1 MTVTTNAATTGE
13 GAVEKSN
20 LVTLTIDG
28 FEVSVPRHTLIIRAA
43 ELLGIQIPRFCDHP
57 LLDPVGACR
66 QCLVEIP
73 DAGNGRP
80 MPKPQASCTT
90 EVAPGMV
97 VRTQLTSAVADKA
110 QQGIME
116 FLLVNHPLD
125 CPMCDKG
132 GECPLQNQAMTNGRP
147 EARFY
152 GVKRTYPKPIAISAQ
167 VLLDR
172 ERCVLCARCT
182 RFSAEIAGDPFIE
195 LLERGSLQQVG
206 IYEKEPFESYFSG
219 NTIQI
224 CPVGALTSTAYR
236 FRARPFDLVSAPS
249 IAEHD
254 ACGSAIRVDY
264 RRSKVM
270 RRLSGDDPEV
280 NEEWITDKD
289 RFAFAYTDLDDRL
302 THPLVR
308 DEVTGELMVASWPD
322 ALNTAARGLLSARSG
337 RGAAVLTGGRLTVE
351 DAYAYSKF
359 ARVALRTND
368 IDFRA
373 RVHSAEEADF
383 LAAVVAGTGVGSESS
398 VTYADLEQAPVV
410 LLVGLEVEEDAG
422 VVFLRLRKGV
432 RKHGAT
438 VYSVAP
444 FVTGGLAKLSGRL
457 VSAAPGT
464 EAEILDAIVS
474 GDTRMAEIS
483 DALRGGGAIILV
495 GERLAGVPGAL
506 SSAAALASAT
516 GARLAWIPRRAGDRG
531 AIEAGAMPNLLP
543 GGRPIEDPA
552 ARVDVGAAWGV
563 ELVPTLAGR
572 DTTAILTAA
581 ERGELDAL
589 VVAGVEIDDLPDP
602 LAAARA
608 LDAVPFLVSV
618 EVRRSAV
625 TDLADVV
632 FPVAPVVEK
641 AGTFVNWEGRYR
653 SFGRVLGHTNAMP
666 DQRILALIADE
677 MDISLGLPTTEA
689 ASAELAELGPW
700 DGPRP
705 TPPSEPAREPASP
718 HDGQAVLATWRLMLD
733 NGRLQDGE
741 PYLAATARRPVA
753 RVSAAT
759 AAAAGV
765 GNGEPL
771 RLTTDRGAI
780 ILPVVITDMPDH
792 VVWVPANSPGS
803 RVNRDL
809 GVGAGA
815 VVTLSNGSSA

>member
-1 MTVTTNAATTGE
+1 MTVTSSASTGE

-28 FEVSVPRHTLIIRAA
+28 FEISVPRHTLIIRAA

-110 QQGIME
+110 QQGIIE

-152 GVKRTYPKPIAISAQ
+152 GVKRTFPKPIPISAQ

-236 FRARPFDLVSAPS
+236 FRARPFDLVSVPG

-254 ACGSAIRVDY
+254 ACGSAIRIDW
-264 RRSKVM
+264 RRDKVM
-270 RRLSGDDPEV
+270 RRMSGDDPDV

-289 RFAFAYTDLDDRL
+289 RFAFAYADLDDRL
-302 THPLVR
+302 THPMVR
-308 DEVTGELMVASWPD
+308 DEVSHELVVASWPD
-322 ALNTAARGLLSARSG
+322 ALNVAARGLLSARSG
-337 RGAAVLTGGRLTVE
+337 KGAAVLTGGRLTVE

-359 ARVALRTND
+359 ARTVLRTND

-373 RVHSAEEADF
+373 RAHSAEEAEF
-383 LAAVVAGTGVGSESS
+383 LASVVVGTGPDQG
-398 VTYADLEQAPVV
+398 VTHADLEQASTV
-410 LLVGLEVEEDAG
+410 LLIGLEVEEDAG

-432 RKHGAT
+432 RKHGT
-438 VYSVAP
+438 VVYSVAP
-444 FVTGGLAKLSGRL
+444 FASGGLAKLSGRL
-457 VSAAPGT
+457 ISAAPGT
-464 EAEILDAIVS
+464 ETEILDAMAS
-474 GDTRMAEIS
+474 GDSRVADANE
-483 DALRGGGAIILV
+483 ALRGEGAIILV
-495 GERLAGVPGAL
+495 GERLATVPGAL
-506 SSAAALASAT
+506 SSAAELASAT
-516 GARLAWIPRRAGDRG
+516 GARLAWIPRRAGERG
-531 AIEAGAMPNLLP
+531 ALEAGALPNLLP
-543 GGRPIEDPA
+543 GGRPIDDPA

-572 DTTAILTAA
+572 DTSEILAA
-581 ERGELDAL
+581 AASGELDAL

-602 LAAARA
+602 QAAVRA
-608 LDAVPFLVSV
+608 LESVPFLVSL

-625 TDLADVV
+625 SELADVV

-641 AGTFVNWEGRYR
+641 SGTFVNWEGRYR
-653 SFGRVLGHTNAMP
+653 PFGRAFSHTNAMP

-677 MDISLGLPTTEA
+677 MDISLGLPTVDA
-689 ASAELAELGPW
+689 ARTELAELGPW
-700 DGPRP
+700 DGKRP
-705 TPPSEPAREPASP
+705 APPSVSAREPASP
-718 HDGQAVLATWRLMLD
+718 HDGQAVLASWRLMLD

-741 PYLAATARRPVA
+741 PYLAATARHPVA
-753 RVSAAT
+753 RVSAST
-759 AAAAGV
+759 AKAVGV
-765 GNGEPL
+765 ANGEPL
-771 RLTTDRGAI
+771 RVATPQGAI
-780 ILPVVITDMPDH
+780 TLPTVITDMPDH

-803 RVNRDL
+803 RVHRDL
-809 GVGAGA
+809 GAGAGA
-815 VVTLSNGSSA
+815 VVTLSPGSSA

>member
-1 MTVTTNAATTGE
+1 MTVTSSASTGE

-28 FEVSVPRHTLIIRAA
+28 FEISVPRHTLIIRAA

-110 QQGIME
+110 QQGIIE

-152 GVKRTYPKPIAISAQ
+152 GVKRTFPKPIPISAQ

-236 FRARPFDLVSAPS
+236 FRARPFDLVSVAS

-254 ACGSAIRVDY
+254 ACGSAIRIDY
-264 RRSKVM
+264 RRNKVM
-270 RRLSGDDPEV
+270 RRMSGDDPDV

-289 RFAFAYTDLDDRL
+289 RFAFAYADLEDRL
-302 THPLVR
+302 THPMVR
-308 DEVTGELMVASWPD
+308 DEVSHDLVVASWPD
-322 ALNTAARGLLSARSG
+322 ALNVAARGLSSARSG
-337 RGAAVLTGGRLTVE
+337 KGAAVLTGGRLTVE

-359 ARVALRTND
+359 ARTVLRTND

-373 RVHSAEEADF
+373 RAHSWEEADF
-383 LAAVVAGTGVGSESS
+383 LAAAVVGTGPDNG
-398 VTYADLEQAPVV
+398 VTHADLEKASTV
-410 LLVGLEVEEDAG
+410 LLVGLEAEEDAG
-422 VVFLRLRKGV
+422 IVFLRLRKGV
-432 RKHGAT
+432 RKHGT
-438 VYSVAP
+438 VVYSVAP
-444 FVTGGLAKLSGRL
+444 FASGGLAKLSGRL
-457 VSAAPGT
+457 ISAAPGT
-464 EAEILDAIVS
+464 ETEILDAIAS
-474 GDTRMAEIS
+474 GDSRVTEASE
-483 DALRGGGAIILV
+483 ALRGEGAIILV
-495 GERLAGVPGAL
+495 GERLATVPGAL

-516 GARLAWIPRRAGDRG
+516 GARLAWIPRRAGERG
-531 AIEAGAMPNLLP
+531 ALEAGAVPNLLP
-543 GGRPIEDPA
+543 GGRPIEDPV

-572 DTTAILTAA
+572 DTTEILSAA
-581 ERGELDAL
+581 ASGELDAF
-589 VVAGVEIDDLPDP
+589 VVAGVEINDLPDP
-602 LAAARA
+602 QAAVRA
-608 LDAVPFLVSV
+608 LESVPFLISL

-625 TDLADVV
+625 TELADVV
-632 FPVAPVVEK
+632 FPVATVSEK
-641 AGTFVNWEGRYR
+641 SGTFVNWEGRYR
-653 SFGRVLGHTNAMP
+653 SFGRTFTHTNAMP

-677 MDISLGLPTTEA
+677 MDISLGLPTVDA
-689 ASAELAELGPW
+689 ARAELAELGPW
-700 DGPRP
+700 DGKRP
-705 TPPSEPAREPASP
+705 TPPSVSAHEPASP
-718 HDGQAVLATWRLMLD
+718 HDGQAVLAAWRLMLD
-733 NGRLQDGE
+733 SGRLQDGE

-759 AAAAGV
+759 ANVAGV
-765 GNGEPL
+765 ANGEPL
-771 RLTTDRGAI
+771 RVATTQGAI
-780 ILPVVITDMPDH
+780 TLPTVITDMPDH

-803 RVNRDL
+803 RVHRDL

-815 VVTLSNGSSA
+815 VVTLSPGSSA

>member
-1 MTVTTNAATTGE
+1 MTVTSSASTGE

-28 FEVSVPRHTLIIRAA
+28 FEISVPRHTLIIRAA

-110 QQGIME
+110 QQGIIE

-152 GVKRTYPKPIAISAQ
+152 GVKRTFPKPIPISAQ

-236 FRARPFDLVSAPS
+236 FRARPFDLVSVAS

-254 ACGSAIRVDY
+254 ACGSAIRIDY
-264 RRSKVM
+264 RRNKVM
-270 RRLSGDDPEV
+270 RRMSGDDPDV

-289 RFAFAYTDLDDRL
+289 RFAFAYADLEDRL
-302 THPLVR
+302 THPMVR
-308 DEVTGELMVASWPD
+308 DEVSHDLVVASWPD
-322 ALNTAARGLLSARSG
+322 ALNVAARGLSSARSG
-337 RGAAVLTGGRLTVE
+337 KGAAVLTGGRLTVE

-359 ARVALRTND
+359 ARTVLRTND

-373 RVHSAEEADF
+373 RAHSREEADF
-383 LAAVVAGTGVGSESS
+383 LAAAVVGTGPDNG
-398 VTYADLEQAPVV
+398 VTHADLEKASTV
-410 LLVGLEVEEDAG
+410 LLVGLEAEEDAG
-422 VVFLRLRKGV
+422 IVFLRLRKGV
-432 RKHGAT
+432 RKHGT
-438 VYSVAP
+438 VVYSVAP
-444 FVTGGLAKLSGRL
+444 FASGGLAKLSGRL
-457 VSAAPGT
+457 ISAAPGT
-464 EAEILDAIVS
+464 ETEILDAIAS
-474 GDTRMAEIS
+474 GDSRVTEASE
-483 DALRGGGAIILV
+483 ALRGEGAIILV
-495 GERLAGVPGAL
+495 GERLATVPGAL

-516 GARLAWIPRRAGDRG
+516 GARLAWIPRRAGERG
-531 AIEAGAMPNLLP
+531 ALEAGAVPNLLP
-543 GGRPIEDPA
+543 GGRPIEDPV

-572 DTTAILTAA
+572 DTTEILSAA
-581 ERGELDAL
+581 ASGELDAL

-602 LAAARA
+602 HAAVRA
-608 LDAVPFLVSV
+608 LESVPFLISL

-625 TDLADVV
+625 TELADVV
-632 FPVAPVVEK
+632 FPVAPVSEK
-641 AGTFVNWEGRYR
+641 SGTFVNWEGRYR
-653 SFGRVLGHTNAMP
+653 SFGRTFTHTNAMP

-677 MDISLGLPTTEA
+677 MDISLGLPTVDA
-689 ASAELAELGPW
+689 ARAELAELGPW
-700 DGPRP
+700 DGKRP
-705 TPPSEPAREPASP
+705 TPPSVSAHEPASP
-718 HDGQAVLATWRLMLD
+718 HDGQAVLAAWRLMLD
-733 NGRLQDGE
+733 SGRLQDGE

-759 AAAAGV
+759 ANAAGV
-765 GNGEPL
+765 ANGEPL
-771 RLTTDRGAI
+771 RVATTQGAI
-780 ILPVVITDMPDH
+780 TLPTVFTDMPDH

-803 RVNRDL
+803 RVHRDL

-815 VVTLSNGSSA
+815 VVTLSPGSSA

>member
-1 MTVTTNAATTGE
+1 MTVTSSASTGE

-28 FEVSVPRHTLIIRAA
+28 FEISVPRHTLIIRAA

-110 QQGIME
+110 QQGIIE

-152 GVKRTYPKPIAISAQ
+152 GVKRTFPKPIPISAQ

-236 FRARPFDLVSAPS
+236 FRARPFDLVSVAS

-254 ACGSAIRVDY
+254 ACGSAIRIDY
-264 RRSKVM
+264 RRNKVM
-270 RRLSGDDPEV
+270 RRMSGDDPDV

-289 RFAFAYTDLDDRL
+289 RFAFAYADLEDRL
-302 THPLVR
+302 THPMVR
-308 DEVTGELMVASWPD
+308 DEVSHDLVVASWPD
-322 ALNTAARGLLSARSG
+322 ALNVAARGLSSARSG
-337 RGAAVLTGGRLTVE
+337 KGAAVLTGGRLTVE

-359 ARVALRTND
+359 ARTVLRTND

-373 RVHSAEEADF
+373 RAHSWEEADF
-383 LAAVVAGTGVGSESS
+383 LAAAVVGTGPDNG
-398 VTYADLEQAPVV
+398 VTHADLEKASTV
-410 LLVGLEVEEDAG
+410 LLVGLEAEEDAG
-422 VVFLRLRKGV
+422 IVFLRLRKGV
-432 RKHGAT
+432 RKHGT
-438 VYSVAP
+438 VVYSVAP
-444 FVTGGLAKLSGRL
+444 FASGGLAKLSGRL
-457 VSAAPGT
+457 ISAAPGT
-464 EAEILDAIVS
+464 ETEILDAIAS
-474 GDTRMAEIS
+474 GDSRITEASE
-483 DALRGGGAIILV
+483 ALRGEGAIILV
-495 GERLAGVPGAL
+495 GERLATVPGAL

-516 GARLAWIPRRAGDRG
+516 GARLAWIPRRAGERG
-531 AIEAGAMPNLLP
+531 ALEAGAVPNLLP
-543 GGRPIEDPA
+543 GGRPIEDPV

-572 DTTAILTAA
+572 DTTEILSAA
-581 ERGELDAL
+581 ASGELDAF
-589 VVAGVEIDDLPDP
+589 VVAGVEINDLPDP
-602 LAAARA
+602 QAAVRA
-608 LDAVPFLVSV
+608 LESVPFLISL

-625 TDLADVV
+625 TELADVV
-632 FPVAPVVEK
+632 FPVATVSEK
-641 AGTFVNWEGRYR
+641 SGTFVNWEGRYR
-653 SFGRVLGHTNAMP
+653 SFGRTFTHTNAMP

-677 MDISLGLPTTEA
+677 MDISLGLPTVDA
-689 ASAELAELGPW
+689 ARAELAELGPW
-700 DGPRP
+700 DGKRP
-705 TPPSEPAREPASP
+705 TPPSVSAHEPASP
-718 HDGQAVLATWRLMLD
+718 HDGQAVLAAWRLMLD
-733 NGRLQDGE
+733 SGRLQDGE

-759 AAAAGV
+759 ANVAGV
-765 GNGEPL
+765 ANGEPL
-771 RLTTDRGAI
+771 RVATTQGAI
-780 ILPVVITDMPDH
+780 TLPTVITDMPDH

-803 RVNRDL
+803 RVHRDL

-815 VVTLSNGSSA
+815 VVTLSPGSSA